1 MKILVVSRLKPNNK
15 ISIITHRQMYS
26 IQKLGHNLI
35 YFSVDKGGLFG
46 YLSALIKLRKIL
58 RKNNFD
64 VVHAHYSLCGIIS
77 TLAGA
82 EHLVVSLMG
91 SDVKNSNINKFIIKY
106 FIEKKWA
113 KVIVKSEEMLSA
125 IKAYSKVKKEI
136 IVLPNGVDFE
146 LFKPL
151 KKQNVRKQ
159 IGWDPNAKVILFG
172 SDPARTEKRY
182 DNAEKVVKNLRVQEY
197 KIELKILKDVA
208 PENVPLYINGAD
220 VVLLTSDREGSPN
233 IIKEAMACNIPIVT
247 TKVGDV
253 EMVIGNTP
261 SCIITEENNLELI
274 TSALWNIL
282 SSNIEKTEGRE
293 RIKWLSN
300 ELIAKKLVDFYE
312 K

>member
-15 ISIITHRQMYS
+15 ISIITHRQMCS
-26 IQKLGHNLI
+26 IQNLGHDLI

-46 YLSALIKLRKIL
+46 YISSLIKLRKLL
-58 RKNNFD
+58 RNDNFD

-82 EHLVVSLMG
+82 NHLVVSLMG
-91 SDVKNSNINKFIIKY
+91 SDAKNSKLNKFVIKY
-106 FIEKKWA
+106 FLEKKWA
-113 KVIVKSEEMLSA
+113 KVIVKSEEMLST
-125 IKAYSKVKKEI
+125 IKTYGKLKKEI

-146 LFKPL
+146 LFKPI
-151 KKQNVRKQ
+151 KKQDARKQ
-159 IGWDPNAKVILFG
+159 LGWNSQEKIILFG

-182 DNAEKVVKNLRVQEY
+182 DNAEKAVKNLMTQEY
-197 KIELKILKDVA
+197 KIELKILKDVV
-208 PENVPLYINGAD
+208 PENVPLYINGSD

-253 EMVIGNTP
+253 EMLIGNTP
-261 SCIITEENNLELI
+261 HCIIIEENNLKLI
-274 TSALWNIL
+274 SSALSNIL
-282 SSNIEKTEGRE
+282 SSSIERTKGRE
-293 RIKWLSN
+293 KIKWLSN

-312 K
+312 R

>member
-1 MKILVVSRLKPNNK
+1 MKILVVSRLKPNKK
-15 ISIITHRQMYS
+15 ISIITHRQMFS
-26 IQKLGHNLI
+26 IQKMGHNLI
-35 YFSVDKGGLFG
+35 YFSVEKGGLFG
-46 YLSALIKLRKIL
+46 YLNALIKLRKVL

-77 TLAGA
+77 TLAGVK
-82 EHLVVSLMG
+82 HLVVSLMG
-91 SDVKNSNINKFIIKY
+91 SDAKNSNINKFIIKY
-106 FIEKKWA
+106 FIGKKWG
-113 KVIVKSEEMLSA
+113 KVIVKSEEMLST
-125 IKAYSKVKKEI
+125 IKAFSKVKKEI
-136 IVLPNGVDFE
+136 IVLPNGVDFK
-146 LFKPL
+146 LFKPI
-151 KKQNVRKQ
+151 KKQDARKQ
-159 IGWDPNAKVILFG
+159 LGWDSNAKIILFG

-182 DNAEKVVKNLRVQEY
+182 YNAEKAVNNLRDKGY

-208 PENVPLYINGAD
+208 PENVPLYINGSD

-261 SCIITEENNLELI
+261 SCIIIEKNNLELI
-274 TSALWNIL
+274 SSALSNIL
-282 SSNIEKTEGRE
+282 SSSTERTQGRE

-300 ELIAKKLVDFYE
+300 ERIAKKLVDFYE